1 MLFVLL
7 IGFSSHLKFQGGCAL
22 KCQKA
27 PLLASNIPL
36 LLFSLKAFPKPWKF
50 SQPVIGLNMKG
61 QGSYYNPHPM
71 GDGSPWPS
79 ILPTDNSEVHPS
91 WSLAGSI
98 QLLTGVIRSIMYL
111 FLKKKNNFCCFWSP
125 FPCTLLLP
133 GITSQTNYLHP
144 SLCLTLFLNKVMT
157 LEDAKKLTH
166 SSEHR

>member
-111 FLKKKNNFCCFWSP
+111 LKKTKKQKKT
-125 FPCTLLLP
+125 TLLLLV
-133 GITSQTNYLHP
+133 SLSLHSAASWDHIP
-144 SLCLTLFLNKVMT
+144 NKLPAPKSLSYSLF
-157 LEDAKKLTH
+157 E
-166 SSEHR
+166 